1 VDIRLYSV
9 FLSASTKQPA
19 LQREPTSH
27 AVKRTG
33 VAAFPSVGCLEEWTT
48 VAPTSWRHLRLHLQS
63 YVRAF
68 MSVQLLSVLVQLAL
82 FAWLI
87 SH

>member
-33 VAAFPSVGCLEEWTT
+33 VAAFPSVGCLEE
-48 VAPTSWRHLRLHLQS
+48 
-63 YVRAF
+63 
-68 MSVQLLSVLVQLAL
+68 
-82 FAWLI
+82 
-87 SH
+87 